1 MRLPKCSHY
10 HFLIL
15 KRVYQETINI
25 MLHFTDN
32 KTEVR
37 AVKRTAQCYR
47 EAVAEPA
54 FGAFLTLCIPVTS
67 AKQRIHPG
75 FLRKNSPQERPCDAG
90 DRKYRDLT
98 WIHQLAQWRARS
110 FNFLRLLSFPD
121 IQWAYNH
128 GYLRSKSCHEAQTQE
143 SETLPG
149 FRWLESLSYSVQ
161 TFIRCYD
168 TATSSY
174 RVDEFW
180 GLLHP
185 VLIFRV

>member
-1 MRLPKCSHY
+1 MLQGGSGRTCVRCIFNSLYTSDLSQAKDPSGFPTQELSPGEAMWRRRPKIQGLDVDSP
-10 HFLIL
+10 
-15 KRVYQETINI
+15 T
-25 MLHFTDN
+25 
-32 KTEVR
+32 R
-37 AVKRTAQCYR
+37 AM
-47 EAVAEPA
+47 
-54 FGAFLTLCIPVTS
+54 
-67 AKQRIHPG
+67 
-75 FLRKNSPQERPCDAG
+75 
-90 DRKYRDLT
+90 T
-98 WIHQLAQWRARS
+98 WARS

-121 IQWAYNH
+121 IQWAYNR

-149 FRWLESLSYSVQ
+149 FRWSESLSYSVQ